1 MLFSRYSS
9 NYFALWWRSLDKPLL
24 LAICILLLGSIVF
37 SYLSTLGFASNK
49 IFNDSTILFK
59 KHISFM
65 IIGFFLLIFFSLLN
79 DIFIKKNCYI
89 FFSVS
94 LILLFAVYFVGIEV
108 KGAKRWLEFF
118 GYRIQPVEF
127 VKPFFVIYISSFI
140 FKQDVKKINYLTT
153 GIITFF
159 LIFLL
164 ISQPDYSQS
173 LIILFTWFI
182 IIFISG
188 ISFLL
193 IFLISV
199 FSIILMITILFLFKE
214 KFIYIFNR
222 LDLWLNSTETNFQS
236 EKALNA
242 IKNGGFF
249 GQGIGEGNLKYSVP
263 EAHTD
268 YVLAIIAEEFGIIAV
283 FLIILALIF
292 IAIRVF
298 SNSQKMTDKFKKTSL
313 IGLISLIL
321 LQSLI
326 NLGVTINILPTTGMT
341 FPLFSYGGSSLLSSL
356 IIYGL
361 ILNLTRKRL

>member
-1 MLFSRYSS
+1 MLFSRYNS

-24 LAICILLLGSIVF
+24 FAILILLLASIVF

-59 KHISFM
+59 KHFFFM
-65 IIGFFLLIFFSLLN
+65 VIGFLSLIFFSLLN
-79 DIFIKKNCYI
+79 DLFLKKNCYI
-89 FFSVS
+89 LFFIS
-94 LILLFAVYFVGIEV
+94 LILLVLVYFFGIEV
-108 KGAKRWLEFF
+108 KGAKRWIELF
-118 GYRIQPVEF
+118 GFRIQPVEF
-127 VKPFFVIYISSFI
+127 IKPFFVLYISSYI
-140 FKQDVKKINYLTT
+140 FKQEVKKINYLTT
-153 GIITFF
+153 ALITFF

-173 LIILFTWFI
+173 LIILFLWFI

-199 FSIILMITILFLFKE
+199 FSIILMIAILFVFKE
-214 KFIYIFNR
+214 KFMYIFNR
-222 LDLWLNSTETNFQS
+222 LDLWLNSSQTNFQS

-268 YVLAIIAEEFGIIAV
+268 YVLAIIAEEFGIITI
-283 FLIILALIF
+283 FFIILTLLF

-298 SNSQKMTDKFKKTSL
+298 SYSQKMYDKFKKTAL

-326 NLGVTINILPTTGMT
+326 NLGVTINLLPTTGMT
-341 FPLFSYGGSSLLSSL
+341 FPIFSYGGSSLISSL